1 MTKAQKAGL
10 IIGLFTSVAIY
21 FFGQPNQ
28 QNSSAIVMA
37 AIAALMAIWWIT
49 EAIPL
54 AATSMLPLVLFPLF
68 GISDGEKVA
77 SSYINSVIFLFLGG
91 FIIALAMEQWNL
103 HKRISLKIISWFGG
117 TPSAIVIGFMSATA
131 FISMWI
137 SNTAAALMML
147 PIALSVINNLE
158 TKFGKPIVDN
168 FSKAMMLG
176 IAYSSSIGGMATLV
190 GTPPNLAFIK
200 ILQISFPDAPP
211 ISFGSWMVLSFP
223 VSALMLIAAI
233 ILLTKIK
240 FKLSPDIKVER
251 SFIQNE
257 YKNFGSISFEE
268 KIVGIIFTMT
278 ALLWIFR
285 TDLNFGFIKIP
296 GWQNL
301 LPFPDFINDGTV
313 AIFMS
318 LIMFFIP
325 SKNSLNGKNFIIDLD
340 VFQRVP
346 WSIILLFG
354 GGFALAQGFSVSGL
368 SELIGKSIS
377 GLSFLSPLILV
388 IIVAFSMNFLTEL
401 TSNTATANM
410 ILPILASISVAM
422 EINPLLLMI
431 AATLSVSMAFM
442 LPVGTPPNTIVFAS
456 GRLKISDMAI
466 TGFVLN
472 IIGVVIVTALVYFLG
487 TILFDLST
495 FPNWAIIKK

>member
-1 MTKAQKAGL
+1 MNKAQKAGL
-10 IIGLFTSVAIY
+10 IIGLITAAAIY
-21 FFGQPNQ
+21 FLAHFYPV
-28 QNSSAIVMA
+28 NSNAIVMA
-37 AIAALMAIWWIT
+37 AIASLMAIWWIT

-54 AATSMLPLVLFPLF
+54 AATSLLPLVLFPLL

-103 HKRISLKIISWFGG
+103 HKRISLKIISLFGG
-117 TPSAIVIGFMSATA
+117 TASAIVIGFIFATA

-158 TKFGKPIVDN
+158 NTFGKAKLEN

-176 IAYSSSIGGMATLV
+176 IAYASSIGGMATLV
-190 GTPPNLAFIK
+190 GTPPNLAMIK
-200 ILQISFPDAPP
+200 ILQITFPESPA
-211 ISFGSWMVLSFP
+211 ISFGSWMSLSLP
-223 VSALMLIAAI
+223 ISLLMLFAAV
-233 ILLTKIK
+233 ILLTKVK
-240 FKLSPDIKVER
+240 FKLSKDLKVEK
-251 SFIQNE
+251 SFIANE
-257 YKNFGSISFEE
+257 YKNLGKVTFEE
-268 KIVGIIFTMT
+268 KAVGIIFCST

-296 GWQNL
+296 GWQNM
-301 LPFPDFINDGTV
+301 FSFSDFINDGTV

-325 SKNSLNGKNFIIDLD
+325 SKSGLNGRKTIIDVE
-340 VFQRVP
+340 VFQKVP

-354 GGFALAQGFSVSGL
+354 GGFALAQGFSISGL
-368 SELIGKSIS
+368 SELIGHSIS
-377 GLSFLSPLILV
+377 GFSFVSPLVLV
-388 IIVAFSMNFLTEL
+388 VLVSLSLNFLTEL

-422 EINPLLLMI
+422 KINPLLLMI

-456 GRLKISDMAI
+456 GRLKISDMAK

-472 IIGVVIVTALVYFLG
+472 LAGVVIVSLLVYFLG
-487 TILFDLST
+487 TVLFDLST
-495 FPNWAIIKK
+495 FPDWAIIKK